1 MNLYFIIRIVKMTA
15 GLSVARQ
22 IITMLLLF
30 QTLLLFLPSC
40 DPDDIS
46 QESYYTF
53 AGDRLG
59 EYLQKNPEQ
68 FSEFVELLDR
78 SNVLGLL
85 NAYGYYTCFAPT
97 NNALNDYYALKGI
110 GGIHDMSS
118 ENIEKLVKDHIIV
131 GFTITTDDFIEG
143 RLPQLSMSNRYIST
157 SFSSFQEGTPVIM
170 VNKTSPILESN
181 IEVHNGV
188 IHAIGEVLKPTEK
201 TLVEAIESD
210 DKFTLFYK
218 ALILTGL
225 DDKLE
230 LIEDKSYNRA
240 DYYYANDGVIRLG
253 VLMTLPDYRKY
264 GYTALIESDSTYK
277 LNDIETLDDLR
288 NYAKLIYDAVYP
300 EDAGITDETDPKNS
314 LNRFIAYHLI
324 NKQLGYTK
332 FIIDYNDENIYATN
346 LLYNSY
352 EYIATMCPNTLIEVR
367 TMRSENKYNLFNYI
381 SQTGDHVEIVE
392 SNYDNDAINGVYHE
406 INDILS
412 YNFDVASEISSKR
425 LRMDIA
431 SCFPELANN
440 NMRGRGSNSTLRF
453 ILPPGYI
460 EGMEITEET
469 EVQYYSADDNLGTS
483 QSDEFV
489 SIVGMYD
496 ITITTLPVPV
506 GTYEVRIGY
515 QPNGNRGAA
524 QLYFDGQPT
533 GIPLDI
539 RIPANDPSI
548 GYIMPG
554 LDPTDPEG
562 YENDKM
568 MRNRGYMKGPSS
580 FRCGHWYEAPS
591 ARVSTA
597 YLRKILGIYTFKEP
611 GVHTFRA
618 KAARSGQ
625 YQLDFIEFV
634 PTEILEKEGID

>member
-1 MNLYFIIRIVKMTA
+1 MNVYQISRIVNNLPGMLV
-15 GLSVARQ
+15 LS
-22 IITMLLLF
+22 
-30 QTLLLFLPSC
+30 LLFLLPLTSC
-40 DPDDIS
+40 DTDDIP

-53 AGDRLG
+53 TGDRLG
-59 EYLQKNPEQ
+59 EYLQENPEQ
-68 FSEFVELLDR
+68 FSEFVEFLER

-97 NNALNDYYALKGI
+97 NDAIKEYYDFKGI
-110 GGIHDMSS
+110 SGIDDMSS

-131 GFTITTDDFIEG
+131 GFTITTEDFVEG
-143 RLPQLSMSNRYIST
+143 RLAQLSMNNRYIST
-157 SFSSFQEGTPVIM
+157 SFSSYQEGIPVIM
-170 VNKTSPILESN
+170 VNRTSPILESN

-188 IHAIGEVLKPTEK
+188 IHVIGEVLKPTEK

-210 DKFTLFYK
+210 DRFSLFYE
-218 ALILTGL
+218 ALMVTNL

-230 LIEDKSYNRA
+230 LIEDKSYNRS

-264 GYTALIESDSTYK
+264 GYTALIESDSIYK
-277 LNDIETLDDLR
+277 LNGIETLDDMR
-288 NYAKLIYDAVYP
+288 AYAKTTYDAVYP
-300 EDAGITDETDPKNS
+300 EDAGIPDETDPGNS
-314 LNRFIAYHLI
+314 LNRFVAYHLL

-332 FIIDYNDENIYATN
+332 FIIDYNDENVYATN
-346 LLYNSY
+346 LLYDAY

-367 TMRSENKYNLFNYI
+367 TMRSENKYNLFNYV
-381 SQTGDHVEIVE
+381 SSTGEHIEIVE
-392 SNYDNDAINGVYHE
+392 TNYDNDAINGVYHE
-406 INDILS
+406 IDGILS
-412 YNFDVASEISSKR
+412 YNFSVASEISSKR
-425 LRMDIA
+425 LRMDVA
-431 SCFPELANN
+431 GFFPELANN
-440 NMRGRGSNSTLRF
+440 NMRGRGSNSTLRY

-460 EGMEITEET
+460 DGMDITEET
-469 EVQYYSADDNLGTS
+469 EIQYYSADDNLGTY
-483 QSDEFV
+483 QSDELC

-496 ITITTLPVPV
+496 ITMTTLPVPA
-506 GTYEVRIGY
+506 GTYEVRISY

-533 GIPLDI
+533 GIPLDLNVM
-539 RIPANDPSI
+539 ANDPSV
-548 GYIMPG
+548 GYIQPG

-591 ARVSTA
+591 ARMSTA
-597 YLRKILGIYTFKEP
+597 YLRRILGIYTFKEP

-625 YQLDFIEFV
+625 FQLDFIEFV